1 MEVLVVK
8 LKATC
13 IFRAC
18 RRGYA
23 SLCPQTA
30 RKRWRDILPKPHMHG
45 ILIGK
50 SLMLIVILT
59 FFAWL
64 LRLDVHG
71 PRCMDATLI
80 RPRGRPAPLRLEPS
94 IDPPRAR
101 LRPPVRRLTPAQP
114 RLLLTRPS
122 HPHLSATRSPASAR
136 AAPPTPASPSATT
149 DTVYLLTSSGRT
161 YNGWC

>member
-80 RPRGRPAPLRLEPS
+80 RPRGRPAPRS
-94 IDPPRAR
+94 ITPARPPAHASPTPPPAHPPISPTPLSHSLSCFRAR
-101 LRPPVRRLTPAQP
+101 RSANARLSLGHNRHGIFTDLLR
-114 RLLLTRPS
+114 S
-122 HPHLSATRSPASAR
+122 HI
-136 AAPPTPASPSATT
+136 
-149 DTVYLLTSSGRT
+149 
-161 YNGWC
+161 